1 VQERAVITQTTRAAA
16 DSFSSP
22 ATTSPAAGARSEIS
36 QVGYRTIMRL
46 RRDTALNQGYVSV
59 LTPQPQP
66 QLQPPQ
72 QQQQQQQQQQD
83 EAQERLNSQ
92 LKSIA
97 GAAEGILQAGLHI
110 LQTGDAMLLD
120 QKCCE
125 AVSFP

>member
-1 VQERAVITQTTRAAA
+1 
-16 DSFSSP
+16 
-22 ATTSPAAGARSEIS
+22 
-36 QVGYRTIMRL
+36 
-46 RRDTALNQGYVSV
+46 
-59 LTPQPQP
+59 LTPQLQHQPQP
-66 QLQPPQ
+66 QPPQ
-72 QQQQQQQQQQD
+72 QQQEQQRD

-97 GAAEGILQAGLHI
+97 GAAEGIYQAADNI